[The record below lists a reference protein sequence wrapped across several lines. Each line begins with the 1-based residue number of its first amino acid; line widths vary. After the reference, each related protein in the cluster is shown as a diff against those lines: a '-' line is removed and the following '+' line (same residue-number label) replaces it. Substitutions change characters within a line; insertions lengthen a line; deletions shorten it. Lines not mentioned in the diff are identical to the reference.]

1 VQKYVNSSYLR
12 REENVI
18 NTMQLF
24 HFTMRYQKTFV
35 AFSALCALLFSS
47 PAIAHS
53 VIEKVV
59 ETGVLTVGTSKDAFP
74 FAYKDKNGRLTGYSI
89 DMLLLIQKQLE
100 KQLKRPIKME
110 LFALA
115 PADRI
120 PKLKSGAVD
129 IVCDAASFTWERNR
143 DVDFTVSYATTG
155 TQLMARK
162 RAKTW
167 DIPSLAGQKI
177 GAMPGTT
184 SEEAVRQAQPQAQ
197 VVLVKDRAEGYK
209 LLQEN
214 KITAFADDRILLEA
228 WLPRIPNAQNF
239 QILNTPLSK
248 EGIACMVP
256 ENNSTFLDVANY
268 SLVRF
273 MQGFIKGKPS
283 YVQTFDRWFG
293 AQSVLPLSRDLREL
307 VIDNMRLVIDTK
319 QEIPD
324 NEL

>member
-1 VQKYVNSSYLR
+1 MLCR
-12 REENVI
+12 
-18 NTMQLF
+18 
-24 HFTMRYQKTFV
+24 KTFV
-35 AFSALCALLFSS
+35 TFSAFCTLLFSS
-47 PAIAHS
+47 PASANS

-59 ETGVLTVGTSKDAFP
+59 KTGVLTVGTSKDAFP
-74 FAYKDKNGRLTGYSI
+74 FAYKDSKGQLTGYSV
-89 DMLLLIQKQLE
+89 DMLVLIQKQLE
-100 KQLKRPIKME
+100 KQLKRPVKME
-110 LFALA
+110 LIALA

-155 TQLMARK
+155 TQLMVRKSSKAR
-162 RAKTW
+162 
-167 DIPSLAGQKI
+167 DIAALAGQKV
-177 GAMPGTT
+177 GAMRGTT
-184 SEEAVRQAQPQAQ
+184 SEEAVRRLQPQAK
-197 VVLVKDRAEGYK
+197 VILVKDRAEGHR

-214 KITAFADDRILLEA
+214 KITAFADDRVLLEA
-228 WLPRIPNAQNF
+228 WQQRAPNARDF
-239 QILNTPLSK
+239 QILSTPLSK

-256 ENNSTFLDVANY
+256 ENNSTFLDAANY

-273 MQGFIKGKPS
+273 MQGFIKGKPA

-324 NEL
+324 SEL

>member
-1 VQKYVNSSYLR
+1 
-12 REENVI
+12 
-18 NTMQLF
+18 
-24 HFTMRYQKTFV
+24 MRYQNSFV
-35 AFSALCALLFSS
+35 VFSALCAFLYAS
-47 PAIAHS
+47 PTLAHS

-59 ETGVLTVGTSKDAFP
+59 ETGVLKAGTSKDAFP
-74 FAYKDKNGRLTGYSI
+74 FAYKDRTGHLNGYSV
-89 DMLLLIQKQLE
+89 DMLVLIQKQLE
-100 KQLKRPIKME
+100 KQLKRPVKLE
-110 LFALA
+110 LVALD

-120 PKLKSGAVD
+120 SSLKSGSVD
-129 IVCDAASFTWERNR
+129 IVCDAASFTWERNH

-155 TQLMARK
+155 TQLMAR
-162 RAKTW
+162 RSAKAW
-167 DIPSLAGQKI
+167 DITSLAGQKI

-184 SEEAVRQAQPQAQ
+184 SEEAVLRVQPKAK

-214 KITAFADDRILLEA
+214 KIMAFADDRILLEA
-228 WLPRIPNAQNF
+228 WIQRTSNTRNF
-239 QILNTPLSK
+239 QILNPLLSK

-256 ENNSTFLDVANY
+256 ENNSTFLDTANY

-283 YVQTFDRWFG
+283 YVQIFDRWFG
-293 AQSVLPLSRDLREL
+293 SQSALPLSRDLRDL

-324 NEL
+324 SEL

>member
-1 VQKYVNSSYLR
+1 
-12 REENVI
+12 
-18 NTMQLF
+18 
-24 HFTMRYQKTFV
+24 MRYQKSFV
-35 AFSALCALLFSS
+35 AFSALCALLISS
-47 PAIAHS
+47 PAAANS
-53 VIEKVV
+53 VTEKVAK
-59 ETGVLTVGTSKDAFP
+59 TGVLTAGTSKDAFP
-74 FAYKDKNGRLTGYSI
+74 FAYKDSNGKLTGYSV
-89 DMLLLIQKQLE
+89 DMLVLIQKQLE
-100 KQLKRPIKME
+100 KQLKRSVKLE
-110 LFALA
+110 LVSLA

-155 TQLMARK
+155 TQLMVRK
-162 RAKTW
+162 NVKAL
-167 DIPSLAGQKI
+167 DIAALAGQKI

-184 SEEAVRQAQPQAQ
+184 SEEAVRRLQPQAK
-197 VVLVKDRAEGYK
+197 VVLVKDRAEGHK

-228 WLPRIPNAQNF
+228 WLQKTTNAQNF
-239 QILNTPLSK
+239 QILSSQLSK

-256 ENNSTFLDVANY
+256 ENNSTFLDTANY

-273 MQGFIKGKPS
+273 MQGFIKGRPS

-293 AQSVLPLSRDLREL
+293 SQSVLPLSRDLRDL

-324 NEL
+324 SEL